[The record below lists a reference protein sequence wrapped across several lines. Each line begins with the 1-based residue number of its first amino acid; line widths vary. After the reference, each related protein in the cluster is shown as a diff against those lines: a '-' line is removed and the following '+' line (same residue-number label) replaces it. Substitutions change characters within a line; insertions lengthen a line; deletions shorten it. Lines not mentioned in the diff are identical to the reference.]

1 MSTEYYR
8 TADTVTA
15 AFNVTEIDT
24 EKELTLTASSHV
36 LVTVIG
42 KSGYVFISDTTG
54 ANEAGLPVKVGEQ
67 LITEN
72 PTTLYIYSN
81 KECTVFCTPGQITA
95 PA

>member
-1 MSTEYYR
+1 MSTEYYQ

-15 AFNVTEIDT
+15 AFNVDEIGT
-24 EKELTLTASSHV
+24 EKELTLTASTNV
-36 LVTVIG
+36 LITVIG
-42 KSGYVFISDTTG
+42 KSGYVWVSETTA

-72 PTTLYIYSN
+72 YGTLFVYSN
-81 KECTVFCTPGQITA
+81 RECTVFCTPGQLTA